1 MEELA
6 LGAKAATEEAV
17 ANRLVRRVLEYFI
30 VDVNAFVDIP
40 FCR

>member
-6 LGAKAATEEAV
+6 LGAKAETVEAV

-30 VDVNAFVDIP
+30 VDAKTFDDMG
-40 FCR
+40 F